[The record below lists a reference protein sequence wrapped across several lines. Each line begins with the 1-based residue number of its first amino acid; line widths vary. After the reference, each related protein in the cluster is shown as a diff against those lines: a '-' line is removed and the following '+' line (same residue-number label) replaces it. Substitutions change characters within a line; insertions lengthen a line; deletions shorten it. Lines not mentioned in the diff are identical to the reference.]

1 MLDQPTLA
9 RFEEQGA
16 MLANRVKKRFKH
28 LHKRFARQQIEVFR
42 LYDGDIPEI
51 RAAVDWY
58 AGHLVIAEYMRRQ
71 SVPEWLPL
79 MADAVAQALGVPED
93 NVHLKN
99 RQAGKQDGKRYERI
113 AHTDRKIVMHERDLQ
128 FYVNPCD
135 YVDTGL
141 FSDHRNTRQ
150 MVREMAAG
158 KDVLNLYCYT
168 GSFSCYA
175 AKEGARTTVSVD
187 RSHTALTWAREN
199 MTLNSIPA
207 KGNTLVQSGT
217 LAYLAKAQQAGQTFD
232 LAVVD
237 PPSYSTVRSGDHDFD
252 IVRDHPKLLASVIA
266 VMRPGATIFF
276 STNHQNFDPRMDGLR
291 ISRAEEITSQTI
303 PEDYRSKRKTIHRC
317 WKITV

>member
-1 MLDQPTLA
+1 MLDETTLS
-9 RFEEQGA
+9 RFEQQGQ

-28 LHKRFARQQIEVFR
+28 LQKRFARQNIDVFR

-79 MADAVAQALGVPED
+79 MADAVAQALGVPAD

-175 AKEGARTTVSVD
+175 AKGGARTTVSVD
-187 RSHTALTWAREN
+187 RSHTAVTWAREN
-199 MTLNSIPA
+199 MMLNGIPE
-207 KGNTLVQSGT
+207 KGNSLVQSGT
-217 LAYLAKAQQAGQTFD
+217 LAYLAKAQQEGRMFD

-237 PPSYSTVRSGDHDFD
+237 PPSYSTVRSGDRDFD
-252 IVRDHPKLLASVIA
+252 IARDHPVLLAAVIK
-266 VMRPGATIFF
+266 VMRPQSTIIF
-276 STNHQNFDPRMDGLR
+276 STNHQNFDPRMDGLA
-291 ISRAEEITSQTI
+291 ISRVEEITSQTI
-303 PEDYRSKRKTIHRC
+303 PEDYRSKKKTIHRC
-317 WKITV
+317 WKMRV